1 VRVLDV
7 EIEVARRDLEIAA
20 AFSVAAGERIALFG
34 PSGAGKTTIL
44 EIIAGLL
51 SPSRGSVSL
60 RGRQLTRIDGRVRHQ
75 VPAWSRRVG
84 LLRQDPGLFPHLSV
98 EDNLTYSRSA
108 AAAPELMILIAKR
121 LEIAHLL
128 NYRARALSGGQ
139 AHRVALARMLLAGN
153 EALLFDEPYTGLDA
167 RLRRIL
173 TEVVREESSARRVPA
188 VLVAHELIEAQAFA
202 DRIAVIDDGR
212 IRQVAPPDELVHRP
226 ATRRVAELVGYQ
238 GFLPARGGAT
248 VGVHPDRTI
257 PGAQP
262 ERGVVVRGV
271 VVGRRAA
278 GAGWEADL
286 CIGDSEAPLT
296 LTCRIHDD
304 PPIVG
309 PELVITVVDPP
320 WFDAAGALRPARQGA
335 RR

>member
-1 VRVLDV
+1 MLDV
-7 EIEVARRDLEIAA
+7 EIEVARRDLAIAA
-20 AFSVAAGERIALFG
+20 AFSVAAGERVALFG

-51 SPSRGSVSL
+51 APARGSVSL
-60 RGRQLTRIDGRVRHQ
+60 RGRQLTHIDGRVRHQ

-98 EDNLTYSRSA
+98 NDNLTYSRSA
-108 AAAPELMILIAKR
+108 AAAPESVLLVAKR

-128 NYRARALSGGQ
+128 GYRARALSGGQ

-173 TEVVREESSARRVPA
+173 TEVVREESSARQVPA

-212 IRQVAPPDELVHRP
+212 ICQVAPPDELVHRP
-226 ATRRVAELVGYQ
+226 ASRRVAELVGYQ
-238 GFLPARGGAT
+238 GFLPAGGDAT
-248 VGVHPDRTI
+248 VGVHPDRTV
-257 PGAQP
+257 PGSQP
-262 ERGVVVRGV
+262 ERGVVARGV
-271 VVGRRAA
+271 VIGRRAA

-286 CIGDSEAPLT
+286 CIGDSEAPST
-296 LTCRIHDD
+296 LSCRIHDD
-304 PPIVG
+304 PPKVG
-309 PELVITVVDPP
+309 DQLVVTVLDPP
-320 WFDAAGALRPARQGA
+320 WFDVAGALIPARRGA